1 MFGVLGLYIGKF
13 TKIGTRSLDMQDE
26 VTSDFLAKY
35 KNGKYRW
42 LKRTDVVLVQSVYI
56 LH

>member
-13 TKIGTRSLDMQDE
+13 TKIGTHSLDMQDE

-42 LKRTDVVLVQSVYI
+42 LKTTGVALVQSVYI